1 MMYKTG
7 KLKRFAL
14 IAALALALTAL
25 PLAAL
30 ADNEVILF
38 NGDGLVDSRE
48 SGYLQTAAGHSGDTI
63 TVYVPIKNA
72 SGSAISDAACE
83 LAVSSDT
90 TVFPFENPD
99 AGKTTLAWKAY
110 QAADGGAL
118 VAWNGSSLAA
128 DAHAYFKLDVTFATG
143 LQQGNYDLPFTI
155 TCNGGS
161 KSTVTVRV
169 YCRGIDT
176 AGGSSSSGGS
186 SYKSKPKV
194 IIESYE
200 FMQSPIYAGE
210 TVELQL
216 IIANTSAREAI
227 TNLQLDYAC
236 ETGAVI
242 PAPGG
247 SSSIFLGTIDKNGV
261 AALTIDLQI
270 APDAEA
276 KSQVLAITLSY
287 EGTKNRSD
295 FEEKASVNVPILQKA
310 RVRINDPVVYDD
322 PWVGSNVS
330 VGVTLYNLGKSPLY
344 NCMVDV
350 VGDSLTL
357 EETYYG
363 GNIASG
369 SSMNADLSVIPNAG
383 GDIEAQIRVTY
394 EDVYGNATE
403 ELLPLR
409 MTVNEDMPAEIASP
423 GNGAQG
429 PSEQPASGG
438 IGWVF
443 WVLGGVTLAAGLVV
457 LVIRRK
463 KKRERELEDL

>member
-1 MMYKTG
+1 
-7 KLKRFAL
+7 
-14 IAALALALTAL
+14 
-25 PLAAL
+25 
-30 ADNEVILF
+30 
-38 NGDGLVDSRE
+38 
-48 SGYLQTAAGHSGDTI
+48 
-63 TVYVPIKNA
+63 
-72 SGSAISDAACE
+72 
-83 LAVSSDT
+83 
-90 TVFPFENPD
+90 
-99 AGKTTLAWKAY
+99 
-110 QAADGGAL
+110 
-118 VAWNGSSLAA
+118 
-128 DAHAYFKLDVTFATG
+128 
-143 LQQGNYDLPFTI
+143 LQQGSYDLPFTV

-169 YCRGIDT
+169 YCRGID
-176 AGGSSSSGGS
+176 ASGGSSGSSGGS
-186 SYKSKPKV
+186 GYKSKPKV
-194 IIESYE
+194 IVESYE
-200 FMQSPIYAGE
+200 FMQSPIYAGD

-276 KSQVLAITLSY
+276 KSQVLAVTLSY

-322 PWVGSNVS
+322 PWIGSTVAI
-330 VGVTLYNLGKSPLY
+330 GLTLYNLGKSPLY

-357 EETYYG
+357 EQTYFG
-363 GNIASG
+363 GNVASG
-369 SSMNADLSVIPNAG
+369 SSMNADLNVTPSVG

-394 EDVYGNATE
+394 EDVHGNQTE

-409 MTVNEDMPAEIASP
+409 MTVNEETPADIASP
-423 GNGAQG
+423 GNGG
-429 PSEQPASGG
+429 EIPSGQPKTDG
-438 IGWVF
+438 IGWIF
-443 WVLGGVTLAAGLVV
+443 WVLGGVSVIAGLVV
-457 LVIRRK
+457 LVIHLK